1 MGTQPGLPS
10 RLHHTA
16 YVTND
21 MEATRKFYEDVIGL
35 PLVATWSE
43 SDELFG
49 AVRTY
54 MHCFFGLGDG
64 GALAFFQFEKP
75 EDQALFGP
83 KMPSSP
89 FHHIALN
96 VDAETQ
102 KGIEQRLRAAG
113 YEVPDSYV
121 LEHGYC
127 HSVYAT
133 DPQWHDR
140 GVHPGRP
147 PGRRDQRRAAQG
159 RPRHPQALARRR
171 PYLQQH
177 LPLTAPPASSLAGRP
192 GPAKKKGG
200 SLARPAQSFRR
211 SCPARR
217 SSSP

>member
-1 MGTQPGLPS
+1 MANTKLPS

-16 YVTND
+16 YVTKD

-54 MHCFFGLGDG
+54 CHCFFGLGDG

-75 EDQALFGP
+75 EDQAQFGP
-83 KMPSSP
+83 QMPFSP

-102 KGIEQRLRAAG
+102 KGIEERLKAAG
-113 YEVPDSYV
+113 YTEPGSFV

-127 HSVYAT
+127 RSVYAT
-133 DPQWHDR
+133 DPNGMIVEFTLDAPKADEINATRR
-140 GVHPGRP
+140 G
-147 PGRRDQRRAAQG
+147 
-159 RPRHPQALARRR
+159 QAHAELKKW
-171 PYLQQH
+171 
-177 LPLTAPPASSLAGRP
+177 LAGDHTSNNVYR
-192 GPAKKKGG
+192 
-200 SLARPAQSFRR
+200 
-211 SCPARR
+211 
-217 SSSP
+217 